1 MRFLTMI
8 LFFVF
13 CLTPAFAGLDLKG
26 VYLESCQNK
35 YKKSAEFCQCSY
47 EAFVSHEDGNA
58 NLGAV
63 DFDKYRQNLRKRI
76 KHSEDVLFSDP
87 AVSSAYIE
95 KICRM
100 HDDLFEYMGKPSGK
114 LYMKYKAV
122 HVQKPMTVEEKK
134 QSILKIAAMRKGIRD
149 YLTKHVVSPR
159 SFSELSSGGICTSKR
174 ALKQL
179 NEDEQKASGTL
190 TKREIAIL
198 TAGGSGYGT
207 VVRAGIL
214 AECTE

>member
-8 LFFVF
+8 LLFMF

-35 YKKSAEFCQCSY
+35 YNKSAEFCQCSY

-63 DFDKYRQNLRKRI
+63 DFGKYRQSLRKRI

-114 LYMKYKAV
+114 LYMKYKAA

-149 YLTKHVVSPR
+149 YLTKHVASPI

-179 NEDEQKASGTL
+179 
-190 TKREIAIL
+190 TKMSKRPQARLQREK
-198 TAGGSGYGT
+198 SQY
-207 VVRAGIL
+207 
-214 AECTE
+214 